1 MFDFGFLVRILP
13 ELMRGLVV
21 TVEAT
26 LGGYALAL
34 IVGLVVALGRRSK
47 LKIIVRL
54 CNGYVAIMRCT
65 PLLVQLYFAFYV
77 LPSFHIR
84 FEALTT
90 GILCLGLHVGAYI
103 AEVYRAGIDAI
114 GKGQWEAAKA
124 LGLTL
129 FPLWARVILPQALPP
144 MIPPLG
150 NYLIG
155 LFKETP
161 LLAAITV
168 IDLFG
173 AANNIAGQT
182 YRYNE
187 PYTAAAIILL
197 GVSLLAV
204 ALVRRL
210 EHRLAPTTLRRGPM
224 GEGRRPIY

>member
-1 MFDFGFLVRILP
+1 MFDFAFLISILP
-13 ELMRGLVV
+13 ALMRGLIV

-26 LGGYALAL
+26 LGGFALAL
-34 IVGLVVALGRRSK
+34 MIGLALALGRRSK
-47 LKIIVRL
+47 LRPTRAV
-54 CNGYVAIMRCT
+54 CEGYVAFMRCT

-90 GILCLGLHVGAYI
+90 GILCLGLHIGAYI

-114 GKGQWEAAKA
+114 PKGQWEAAKA
-124 LGLTL
+124 LGLPS
-129 FPLWARVILPQALPP
+129 FPLWSRVILPQALPP

-168 IDLFG
+168 IDVFG

-197 GVSLLAV
+197 GVSLIAV
-204 ALVRRL
+204 ALVRRM
-210 EHRLAPTTLRRGPM
+210 ERHLAPKSRKHGTPARGKQPA
-224 GEGRRPIY
+224 Y